1 MSAPPDAR
9 TVPALVDELAARH
22 GQREALVGGGRRL
35 SYAAL
40 REEVRACAR
49 GLLALGVAPGD
60 KVALL
65 MGNLPE
71 WIIADF
77 AATAIGAVMVGV
89 NTWATARE
97 LEHVLA
103 HSDTRVLIT
112 SGDFLK
118 ADYLAMLDAMQPR
131 AARLPAL
138 REVVLVGPRRHPGCR
153 GWAEVLA
160 AGAAVDDAT
169 LDAAMAAVAP
179 TDVAYLLYTSGS
191 TALPKGVLLQHYALI
206 ENMWHIGERQH
217 VSERDRVWLAVSMF
231 WSFACENALFNVVTH
246 GGCIVLQEHFDAGE
260 ALALIERERCTLF
273 YGTPNMAQALY
284 EHPERA
290 TRDLSC
296 LRSGATLGSA
306 EQIMRVVE
314 LGAREICNIYGLT
327 ETYGNCTVTD
337 AGDPLEL
344 RLRSVGRALPGV
356 ELRIVDA
363 DSGAECAA
371 GEAGEIRVR
380 GYVLTEY
387 FKDPAQTAAAF
398 DAAGYFRTGDI
409 GYLDADGYLYFR
421 GRSKEMVKTGG
432 INVAPVEIEEIL
444 LAHPAVKLAFCTGVP
459 DAVRD
464 EIIGA
469 VIVTRPGAEVTAAAL
484 VEHCRAALAAY
495 KVPRLLRFVAEHELP
510 LTTTGKLQKNRLA
523 ATFFS
528 EHDGRAAS

>member
-1 MSAPPDAR
+1 MSVPPVAR
-9 TVPALVDELAARH
+9 TVSALIDELATRH
-22 GQREALVGGGRRL
+22 GAREALVAGTRRL
-35 SYAAL
+35 SYASL
-40 REEVRACAR
+40 RDEVRACAR
-49 GLLALGVAPGD
+49 GLLALGVQPGD

-65 MGNLPE
+65 MGNVAE
-71 WIIADF
+71 WIVADF

-112 SGDFLK
+112 TGEFLK

-131 AARLPAL
+131 AERLPAL
-138 REVVLVGPRRHPGCR
+138 RDIVLVGPRRHPGCR
-153 GWAEVLA
+153 TWAELLA
-160 AGAAVDDAT
+160 AGAAIDDAT
-169 LDAAMAAVAP
+169 LDAATDAVAP
-179 TDVAYLLYTSGS
+179 TDIAYLLYTSGS

-206 ENMWHIGERQH
+206 ENMWHIGERQRVTEH
-217 VSERDRVWLAVSMF
+217 DRVWLAVSMF
-231 WSFACENALFNVVTH
+231 WSFACENALFNVITH
-246 GGCIVLQEHFDAGE
+246 GGCLVLQESFEAGA

-273 YGTPNMAQALY
+273 YGTPNMAQALH

-290 TRDLSC
+290 ARDLAC
-296 LRSGATLGSA
+296 LRGGATLGSA

-363 DSGAECAA
+363 DSGADCAV

-380 GYVLTEY
+380 GYVLTAY

-398 DAAGYFRTGDI
+398 DEQGYFRTGDL

-432 INVAPVEIEEIL
+432 INVAPIEVEEIL
-444 LAHPAVKLAFCTGVP
+444 LTHPAVKLAYCTGVP
-459 DAVRD
+459 DPVRD
-464 EIIGA
+464 EVIGA
-469 VIVTRPGAEVTAAAL
+469 VIVTRPGAEVSAAAL
-484 VEHCRAALAAY
+484 IEHCRAALAAY
-495 KVPRLLRFVAEHELP
+495 KVPRLVRFAAEDELP

-523 ATFFS
+523 ATFFGR
-528 EHDGRAAS
+528 HDGRAAS